1 MLSLAAGGLFYYRQK
16 MPERGFSSMLF
27 MQLIIAV
34 SSLAYIE
41 GKKRLSRLMV
51 ILPLGH
57 GEGALVTCHKSL
69 EPGENS
75 LVWAI
80 EIV

>member
-1 MLSLAAGGLFYYRQK
+1 

-27 MQLIIAV
+27 TQLIIAM

-41 GKKRLSRLMV
+41 GKKGLTRLMV

-57 GEGALVTCHKSL
+57 GEGACVNHHKTL
-69 EPGENS
+69 KPGENS
-75 LVWAI
+75 LVRVI

>member
-1 MLSLAAGGLFYYRQK
+1 

-27 MQLIIAV
+27 MKLIIAM

-41 GKKRLSRLMV
+41 GKKRFTRRMV

-57 GEGALVTCHKSL
+57 GEGACVNHHKTL
-69 EPGENS
+69 KPGENS
-75 LVWAI
+75 VVRVI
-80 EIV
+80 EVV

>member
-1 MLSLAAGGLFYYRQK
+1 MLSLAAGGLFYYCSIT
-16 MPERGFSSMLF
+16 ERGFSSMLF